1 MNPVAIEGHLTLV
14 LIQWMIII
22 AAAFIF
28 GRLGKRFLHQPLAV
42 GEIAAGI
49 ILGPSVFGAIC
60 NWFANQSDS
69 PDIGDIPAKIFPQ
82 ETQTSM
88 QLLGKLGLIFL
99 LFQVGMEF
107 DYSHLRAKSKTVT
120 SVSIFGMV
128 MPFLCGLVVAFIR
141 SAAENFQCSACPAPF
156 EAANCRSTQAA
167 SRSSRAVGAVMTGP
181 TCSAH
186 PAARPGSA
194 GGGCSGRDGAP
205 ASRHTAGTPA

>member
-22 AAAFIF
+22 AAAGIF
-28 GRLGKRFLHQPLAV
+28 SRLGKKIGQPLAV

-60 NWFANQSDS
+60 IWLGNHFSAPTISDL
-69 PDIGDIPAKIFPQ
+69 PAKIFPR

-128 MPFLCGLVVAFIR
+128 MPFL
-141 SAAENFQCSACPAPF
+141 
-156 EAANCRSTQAA
+156 
-167 SRSSRAVGAVMTGP
+167 
-181 TCSAH
+181 
-186 PAARPGSA
+186 
-194 GGGCSGRDGAP
+194 
-205 ASRHTAGTPA
+205 